1 VRGVL
6 FLGDTRNGTFGPN
19 TMVGED
25 SARNV
30 RSLKAL
36 ASRLEPRSADIR
48 YIAFGHSGPLDG
60 FAPLA
65 AWASTQPR

>member
-1 VRGVL
+1 ML
-6 FLGDTRNGTFGPN
+6 
-19 TMVGED
+19 GED
-25 SARNV
+25 RARNV

-48 YIAFGHSGPLDG
+48 YIAFGHSGPPDG